1 MRSHV
6 VLFAFMSLAGAP
18 ELATALESIASVLAV
33 LPGQMESPKAT
44 WAALAK
50 APGIRWRDAD
60 VRTRGQGYARSGSVN
75 LDRLGKADITW
86 EATSTGALTADVR
99 TAIRLKPADYGPALM
114 SQFPTEAKWRKVRDG
129 CRYNVNRQS
138 AVYEVTL
145 QGRAPLYLLVNTQSA
160 WNGGNTTVQISPD
173 LESRWACG

>member
-1 MRSHV
+1 MKVHV
-6 VLFAFMSLAGAP
+6 ALFALLLLAGAP
-18 ELATALESIASVLAV
+18 ALATTLESIASPLAV
-33 LPGQMESPKAT
+33 LAGQIESPRAT
-44 WAALAK
+44 WSALAK

-60 VRTRGQGYARSGSVN
+60 VRTRGQGYARSGSVT

-86 EATSTGALTADVR
+86 EGTTNGALTADVR
-99 TAIRLKPADYGPALM
+99 TGVRLKPADYGAAIK
-114 SQFPTEAKWRKVRDG
+114 SQFPTDVRWRKVRDG
-129 CRYNVNRQS
+129 CRDDVYRQS

-145 QGRAPLYLLVNTQSA
+145 QGRAPLYLLVNTQAS